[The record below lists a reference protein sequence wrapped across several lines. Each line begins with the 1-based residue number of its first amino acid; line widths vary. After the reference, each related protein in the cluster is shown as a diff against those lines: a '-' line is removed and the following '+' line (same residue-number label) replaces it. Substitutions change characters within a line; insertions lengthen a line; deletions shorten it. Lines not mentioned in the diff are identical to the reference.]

1 MSDFENM
8 IKELCPNGVEFKRID
23 ELFDSFSGMTGVSD
37 KWKETGNCVF
47 IDYLNVYN
55 NMNVDI
61 TKLQNATVQKLE
73 QNTLK
78 KGDILLTSAS
88 ETPEECAIS
97 SVIRD
102 DIQDDVFLDDHLFA
116 IRIKDD
122 YLEEVNTAFVNY
134 YMHTEPFRVQVCK
147 KVRGVTRF
155 YITGKPFMTLQ
166 IPVPPIKIQNKI
178 VEILD
183 NFTTLEAELEAEL
196 DCRKRQYEYYRN
208 KLLTFNKLVGGGTR
222 QISWIAM
229 SDLGYF
235 YGGLSGKSK
244 NDFDKGDAK
253 YITYMNVYSNISVK
267 LDSAEAV
274 NVSSDEKQN
283 TIQYGDILFTGSSE
297 TRDECGMTAVVTDL
311 VKEPIYLNSFCFGFR
326 MNDNSLFNV
335 HFLKH
340 LFRGQAL
347 RDQIIK
353 TASGVTR
360 FNVSKKKMLKVIIPI
375 PPIEEQGKIA
385 DILDRFEALTND
397 LQSGLP
403 AEIEARRKQYEYYRE
418 KLLTFERKAA

>member
-1 MSDFENM
+1 
-8 IKELCPNGVEFKRID
+8 
-23 ELFDSFSGMTGVSD
+23 
-37 KWKETGNCVF
+37 
-47 IDYLNVYN
+47 
-55 NMNVDI
+55 
-61 TKLQNATVQKLE
+61 
-73 QNTLK
+73 
-78 KGDILLTSAS
+78 
-88 ETPEECAIS
+88 
-97 SVIRD
+97 
-102 DIQDDVFLDDHLFA
+102 
-116 IRIKDD
+116 
-122 YLEEVNTAFVNY
+122 
-134 YMHTEPFRVQVCK
+134 
-147 KVRGVTRF
+147 
-155 YITGKPFMTLQ
+155 
-166 IPVPPIKIQNKI
+166 
-178 VEILD
+178 
-183 NFTTLEAELEAEL
+183 
-196 DCRKRQYEYYRN
+196 
-208 KLLTFNKLVGGGTR
+208 
-222 QISWIAM
+222 M

-297 TRDECGMTAVVTDL
+297 TRDECGMTAVVTDI